1 MNIFETNVGK
11 ITLTKNHF
19 VRSGGQAS
27 VYARDGKAYKIY
39 TDPNTALPIS
49 KINELSV
56 IENSDI
62 IKPINILLDKDD
74 KPIGYSMRFIDNG
87 IVLCQ
92 LFTKSF
98 KNRNGITQE
107 CVQKLVEDMRGKIEH
122 IHSKDIL
129 IVDLNEMNFLVKSPI
144 FNISYFIDV
153 DSYQTKSFKATFLM
167 ESVRDRHSKNFNEM
181 TDWFSFGIIS
191 CCLFTGIHP
200 YRGKHP
206 DFTGDPA
213 DILDKRMKANVSIFN
228 KNVTIP
234 PICSSFDVIP
244 KNYLNWYKEVFEN
257 GKRLPPPS
265 IKDFIAV
272 VIPAIFAKIESDI
285 LNIKELYK
293 YDEEILDTFY
303 VNGFRIVK
311 NKTSCRIND
320 KEENKL
326 FLSSEVGITPKF
338 NRIIFADIKN
348 DKLSLYD
355 NFFGKEIDVNINCQN
370 IMSYSGRLYVKNL
383 DNLYEIE
390 FIELPTKTI
399 AAANIICN
407 IIENATQFFD
417 GVIFQDI
424 LGSCFCSFFPEK
436 KKHIQLN
443 LKELDKYTIIDAK
456 YESNMLMVLASK
468 TFIKDNKKNNQTD
481 KFVFNFSTSSYSVR
495 KTENASSEIN
505 FVVLDNGICV
515 DNLGYGNI
523 EIFMNNCVGEQSR
536 KIQDNAVKNIKL
548 LKNGTKVLF
557 FKDNIIYSLE
567 TKKDKK

>member
-11 ITLTKNHF
+11 VTLTKSHF

-27 VYARDGKAYKIY
+27 VYSRDGKAYKIY
-39 TDPNTALPIS
+39 TDSNSALPIS

-56 IENSDI
+56 IENTDV
-62 IKPINILLDKDD
+62 IKPMNVLLDKND

-92 LFTKSF
+92 LFTKAF

-107 CVQKLVEDMRGKIEH
+107 IVQKLVEDMRAKIEH
-122 IHSKDIL
+122 IHSKEIL
-129 IVDLNEMNFLVKSPI
+129 IVDLNEMNFLVKSLD

-167 ESVRDRHSKNFNEM
+167 ESVRDRHSKDFSEL

-213 DILDKRMKANVSIFN
+213 DILDKRMKANISIFN
-228 KNVTIP
+228 KNVSVP
-234 PICSSFDVIP
+234 PICSSFDIIP

-265 IKDFIAV
+265 IKDFISIV
-272 VIPAIFAKIESDI
+272 VPALVVMKVESDI

-293 YDEEILDTFY
+293 YENEILEAFY
-303 VNGFRIVK
+303 LNGFRIVK
-311 NKTSCRIND
+311 SQSGCRIND
-320 KEENKL
+320 EENQELLLASK
-326 FLSSEVGITPKF
+326 VAMTPKF
-338 NRIIFADIKN
+338 NRMIFANIIDG
-348 DKLSLYD
+348 KLSLYD
-355 NFFGKEIDVNINCQN
+355 SFFGKKIDVNVNCQN

-390 FIELPTKTI
+390 FIEMPTKTI

-417 GVIFQDI
+417 GVVFQDI
-424 LGSCFCSFFPEK
+424 LGSCFCSFFPGR
-436 KKHIQLN
+436 KKHIQFN
-443 LKELDKYTIIDAK
+443 LKELDGQTIIDAK
-456 YESNMLMVLASK
+456 YENNILMVFASK
-468 TFIKDNKKNNQTD
+468 TSIKNGKKNNQID
-481 KFVFNFSTSSYSVR
+481 KFIFSFNPSSYSCR
-495 KTENASSEIN
+495 KIENILSEID

-515 DNLGYGNI
+515 DNLGDGNI
-523 EIFMNNCVGEQSR
+523 EIFTNNSVGEQAR
-536 KIQDNAVKNIKL
+536 KIKDDAVKNIKL

-557 FKDNIIYSLE
+557 FKDRIIYSLE
-567 TKKDKK
+567 TKKSK